1 MLKGICHLS
10 CIPVRSAPD
19 SKSELVSQ
27 LLMGET
33 YQVMEEGKD
42 WLFIETDWD
51 RYSGWLNRTQFEE
64 NTGILPTRVI
74 TNSLVTYAIGQTNSI
89 LSLGSELGYENEA
102 YRLRH
107 DAEKP
112 VQLSAQNA
120 ELSPIGLAEL
130 FIGTPYL
137 WGGRTF
143 MGIDCSGLV
152 QVVYKALGIALPRDA
167 KDQAFAG
174 DGVAFLQ
181 EVQAGDL
188 AFFDN
193 EEERIVH
200 VGVLRSPEEIIHAHG
215 QVRLDRIDAQG
226 IFNTEKQRY
235 THRLRLIK
243 RIKFK
248 A

>member
-19 SKSELVSQ
+19 SKSEMVTQ
-27 LLMGET
+27 LLMGES
-33 YQVMEEGKD
+33 YQVLEEGKD

-51 RYSGWLNRTQFEE
+51 RYNGWINRTQFEE
-64 NTGILPTRVI
+64 NTGILSTRVI
-74 TNSLVTYAIGQTNSI
+74 TNSVVSYAIGQRNTI
-89 LSLGSELGYENEA
+89 LSMGSELAYEEGA

-107 DAEKP
+107 AAGNP
-112 VQLSAQNA
+112 VQLSAQNT
-120 ELSPIGLAEL
+120 ELSPIELAEHFL
-130 FIGTPYL
+130 GTPYL

-152 QVVYKALGIALPRDA
+152 QVVYKAFGVALPRDA

-181 EVQAGDL
+181 EVMPGDL

-193 EEERIVH
+193 EEERIIH
-200 VGVLRSPEEIIHAHG
+200 VGILKSPEEIIHAHG

-243 RIKFK
+243 RIKLSS
-248 A
+248 

>member
-19 SKSELVSQ
+19 SKSEMVTQ

-33 YQVMEEGKD
+33 YFVVEEGKD
-42 WLFIETDWD
+42 WFFIETDWD
-51 RYSGWLNRTQFEE
+51 RYNGWINRTQFEE
-64 NTGILPTRVI
+64 NTNAPDTKVI
-74 TNSLVTYAIGQTNSI
+74 TNSVVSYAIGERNTV
-89 LSLGSELGYENEA
+89 LSMGSELGFDGESYQ
-102 YRLRH
+102 LRH
-107 DAEKP
+107 KGGIP
-112 VQLSAQNA
+112 VQLSAQNSIS
-120 ELSPIGLAEL
+120 SPIMLAEHFL
-130 FIGTPYL
+130 GTPYL

-152 QVVYKALGIALPRDA
+152 QVVNKALGIALPRDA

-181 EVQAGDL
+181 EAQAGDL

-193 EEERIVH
+193 EEERIIH
-200 VGVLRSPEEIIHAHG
+200 VGILKSPEEIIHAHG
-215 QVRLDRIDAQG
+215 EVRLDRIDAQG
-226 IFNTEKQRY
+226 IYNADKQRY

-243 RIKFK
+243 RLRYK